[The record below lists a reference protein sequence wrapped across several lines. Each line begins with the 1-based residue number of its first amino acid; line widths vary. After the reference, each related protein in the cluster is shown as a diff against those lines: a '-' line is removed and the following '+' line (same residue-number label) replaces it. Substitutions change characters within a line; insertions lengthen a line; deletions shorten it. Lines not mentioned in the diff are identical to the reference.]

1 MPDYSMK
8 SILWDMIKS
17 IIWIIVIV
25 AVAYWIMG
33 LMGYEINKSYF
44 TYSKDQ
50 CQAKLSECTSKLI
63 HQGIDNAKCD
73 FNCVNPKLIIK
84 KK

>member
-1 MPDYSMK
+1 MMSLLK
-8 SILWDMIKS
+8 L
-17 IIWIIVIV
+17 IIWIAGICAITLFLLN
-25 AVAYWIMG
+25 YF
-33 LMGYEINKSYF
+33 GYEINKNYF
-44 TYSKDQ
+44 NESKAK
-50 CQAKLSECTSKLI
+50 CQQRIEECKKDLV

>member
-1 MPDYSMK
+1 MMSLLK
-8 SILWDMIKS
+8 L
-17 IIWIIVIV
+17 IIWIAGICAITLFLLN
-25 AVAYWIMG
+25 YF
-33 LMGYEINKSYF
+33 GYETNKNYF
-44 TYSKDQ
+44 NESKAK
-50 CQAKLSECTSKLI
+50 CQQRIEECKKDLV